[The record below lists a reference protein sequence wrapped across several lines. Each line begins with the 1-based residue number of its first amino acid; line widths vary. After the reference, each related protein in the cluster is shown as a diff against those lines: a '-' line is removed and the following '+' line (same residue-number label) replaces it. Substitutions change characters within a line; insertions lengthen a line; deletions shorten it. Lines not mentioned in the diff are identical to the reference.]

1 MNESLETFYE
11 IEYIFRL
18 NLTIKPIFINNN
30 EIELTH
36 KDRPKKELFNDANRF

>member
-11 IEYIFRL
+11 IEYIFGL
-18 NLTIKPIFINNN
+18 NLIKPIFINNN

-36 KDRPKKELFNDANRF
+36 KDRP